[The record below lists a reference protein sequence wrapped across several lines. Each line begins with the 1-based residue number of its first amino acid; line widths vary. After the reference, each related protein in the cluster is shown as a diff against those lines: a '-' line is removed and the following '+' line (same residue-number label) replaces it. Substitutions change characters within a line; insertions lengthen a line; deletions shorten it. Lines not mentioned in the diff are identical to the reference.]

1 MTVTLTMGGPRQQ
14 VREEEDVSDTVNGL
28 RPAGTG
34 LCPPPPGHTFF
45 SMDTVVLHVRIHV
58 EP

>member
-1 MTVTLTMGGPRQQ
+1 MTVTLTMDDPDSRYGR
-14 VREEEDVSDTVNGL
+14 VEDVSDTVNGL
-28 RPAGTG
+28 HPAGTG

-45 SMDTVVLHVRIHV
+45 SMDTVVLHVRRHV